1 MSKLS
6 IFILGI
12 MLLAFAADA
21 KYVAPDGVESRSDK
35 ISSYQMKG
43 LDEDKDGKLT
53 EEEYKER
60 FNKLTREDRRNQYKA
75 QKEGTYKSPEDQFKA
90 MDINE
95 DGKVTEEEMS
105 KFISKMREEGN
116 YFY

>member
-1 MSKLS
+1 MNKLYLL
-6 IFILGI
+6 ILGLVFI
-12 MLLAFAADA
+12 VSVANA
-21 KYVAPDGVESRSDK
+21 KYVAPEGIESRSDK
-35 ISSYQMKG
+35 ITAYQMKG

-60 FNKLTREDRRNQYKA
+60 FNKLTREDRRNLHKA
-75 QKEGTYKSPEDQFKA
+75 KKDGAYKSPEEQFKA
-90 MDINE
+90 MDTNE

-105 KFISKMREEGN
+105 KFIRKMREEEN